1 VSSSEFQKTFLP
13 RPASGSIRPADHSFL
28 SNRPELIASMDQR
41 VETAILQM
49 EKQLHRELSL
59 EVIARSVNLS
69 SSRFRHLFKTETGT
83 TPAQYLK
90 TLRMRRAKELVETTF
105 LNMKQIMGRIGV
117 RDKRH
122 FAKDFERTYGLTPT
136 QYRARCRVNGLEEWL
151 DD

>member
-1 VSSSEFQKTFLP
+1 
-13 RPASGSIRPADHSFL
+13 
-28 SNRPELIASMDQR
+28 MDQR
-41 VETAILQM
+41 VEIAILEM
-49 EKQLHRELSL
+49 EKKLHRELSL
-59 EVIARSVNLS
+59 EEIAQSVNLS
-69 SSRFRHLFKTETGT
+69 SSRFRHLFKMETGA

-136 QYRARCRVNGLEEWL
+136 QYRVRCRTNGH
-151 DD
+151 DQ